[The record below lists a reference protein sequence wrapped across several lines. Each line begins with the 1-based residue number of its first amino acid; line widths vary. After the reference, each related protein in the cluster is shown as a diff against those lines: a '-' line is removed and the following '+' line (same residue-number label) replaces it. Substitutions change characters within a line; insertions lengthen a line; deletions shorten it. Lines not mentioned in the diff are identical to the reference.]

1 MAGIGFELKK
11 LFSDNSILMKL
22 RANLFSSVVI
32 AGPMIMGAML
42 LLGVKFIAV
51 SAGASLHEQDLLI
64 VVITYSLLFS
74 LLLINTLSYV
84 LSRYV
89 ADMVYSDKYDR
100 IMPSMY
106 GSISLLLAIGAP
118 SWAAFLYFSKL
129 PLAYSLLSLTL
140 FCLAIVVWTQISYIT
155 DIKRYKEVII
165 GFAFGIFS
173 SFAAGILL
181 VFNGQD
187 IVGSLLT
194 AACVGYGIIMVTYTY
209 VLHRHFPS
217 GEGISLK
224 FLEWIS
230 KFPSLPF
237 VGFFTTAGLFTH
249 LMLMWRSPL
258 GVQVHGLFY
267 HAPPHD
273 IPALFGFFTIL
284 VSTVNFVTSLEVNF
298 YPKYKLY
305 FSLLNEGG
313 ALKDIEK
320 AKEEMLTVLKQE
332 LLYLSMR
339 QIFVT
344 IISIVL
350 IAEVLN
356 IVGVGFTT
364 TMIGLFRVLCIGY
377 AFYAVGNT
385 MLLYLLYFSADIAA
399 LYPATTLFVVNVIGT
414 YDTITLPANYYG
426 FGFVAAAFAMFVV
439 AWWKLVSFTKHLEY
453 HVFCQQPVFIQPNQG
468 MLVRFVRRLEK
479 ADRIRKSKSSV

>member
-11 LFSDNSILMKL
+11 LFSSNSIFMKL

-32 AGPMIMGAML
+32 AGPMIMGALL
-42 LLGVKFIAV
+42 LLGMKFIA
-51 SAGASLHEQDLLI
+51 SRGGATLHEQDLLI

-89 ADMVYSDKYDR
+89 ADMVYTNQYKR

-106 GSISLLLAIGAP
+106 GSIAILLMIGAP
-118 SWAAFLYFSKL
+118 AWATFLFLSKL
-129 PLAYSLLSLTL
+129 PIPYSAASFTL

-155 DIKRYKEVII
+155 DIKRYKEILL
-165 GFAFGIFS
+165 GFAIGIIT
-173 SFAAGILL
+173 SFTSGYFL
-181 VFNGQD
+181 VSNGQD
-187 IVGSLLT
+187 IVGSLLS
-194 AACVGYGIIMVTYTY
+194 AACVGYGIIMVTYTF
-209 VLHRHFPS
+209 VLHRHFPD
-217 GEGISLK
+217 GEGISFR

-230 KFPSLPF
+230 KFPTLPY

-249 LMLMWRSPL
+249 LILMWNSPL
-258 GVQVHGLFY
+258 GSQVYGLFY
-267 HAPPHD
+267 HAPAHD

-284 VSTVNFVTSLEVNF
+284 ASTVNFVTSLEANF

-313 ALKDIEK
+313 SLKDIEK

-344 IISIVL
+344 VFSIVM

-356 IVGVGFTT
+356 LVGIGFTI
-364 TMIGLFRVLCIGY
+364 TMIGLFRVLSVGY
-377 AFYAVGNT
+377 ALYAVGNT
-385 MLLYLLYFSADIAA
+385 ILLYLLYFSADRAA
-399 LYPATTLFVVNVIGT
+399 LFPAFTLFIMNAAGT
-414 YDTITLPANYYG
+414 YFTLSQPANFYG
-426 FGFVAAAFAMFVV
+426 FGFVLAAFAMFIVG
-439 AWWKLVSFTKHLEY
+439 WWKLVSFTRHLEY
-453 HVFCQQPVFIQPNQG
+453 HVFCQQPVFLQPSRG
-468 MLVRFVRRLEK
+468 IFVRIVEKLEK
-479 ADRIRKSKSSV
+479 RNPQTEQN